1 MKKLFNF
8 LLISLTAVLLF
19 VSCYQ
24 EADLPD
30 LPSGVQAVSQLGDT
44 LYTPEMDPGTEQEFR
59 ENLQAAVDDYR
70 MDPENA
76 DALIWMGR
84 RTAYLGEYRE
94 AVRIFTEGA
103 YKFPEDPRMFRHR
116 GHRYLTLREF
126 DKAIADLQNA
136 VGLMKGESDRT
147 EPDGLPNP
155 LNQPTSTLKS
165 NVWYHLGLAHYL
177 KGNFD
182 DSVQAYEN
190 GLDLE
195 LTEDMRVAFVYWYY
209 MALKR
214 SGRDESAGAVLD
226 TIHEDIELIENDTYL
241 NLLLVFKG
249 IFSPGHLVDN
259 SADALENSTLGYGIG
274 NWHFMNGRTDRAYQ
288 FWQDVYETGQW
299 PAFGF
304 IAAESEL
311 AGRQGN

>member
-8 LLISLTAVLLF
+8 LLILLTAVLLF

>member
-1 MKKLFNF
+1 MKNLIN
-8 LLISLTAVLLF
+8 LLLMSLAAVFLF
-19 VSCYQ
+19 VTCYQ
-24 EADLPD
+24 EADLPN
-30 LPSGVQAVSQLGDT
+30 LPTGVQTVSQLGDT
-44 LYTPEMDPGTEQEFR
+44 LYTPEIDPSTEQEFR
-59 ENLQAAVDDYR
+59 ENLQVAVEDYR

-126 DKAIADLQNA
+126 DKAIADFRNA
-136 VGLMKGESDRT
+136 VGLMQGKSDRT

-165 NVWYHLGLAHYL
+165 NVWYHHGLAHYL

-182 DSVQAYEN
+182 DAIQAYEN

-195 LTEDMRVAFVYWYY
+195 LTEDMRVAYVYWYY

-214 SGRDESAGAVLD
+214 SGKDESAGAILD
-226 TIHEDIELIENDTYL
+226 TVHEDIELIENNTYL

-249 IFSPGHLVDN
+249 IFSPGHLVSN

-274 NWHFMNGRTDRAYQ
+274 NWHFINGRTDRAYQ
-288 FWQDVYETGQW
+288 FWQDVYDTGQW
-299 PAFGF
+299 PAFGL

-311 AGRQGN
+311 ARK

>member
-1 MKKLFNF
+1 MKNLIN
-8 LLISLTAVLLF
+8 LLLMSLAAVFLF

-24 EADLPD
+24 EAHLPD
-30 LPSGVQAVSQLGDT
+30 LPAGVQAVSQLGDT
-44 LYTPEMDPGTEQEFR
+44 LNTPEIDPATEQEFR
-59 ENLQAAVDDYR
+59 DNLQAAVEDYR

-76 DALIWMGR
+76 DAIIWMGR

-126 DKAIADLQNA
+126 DKAIADFRNA
-136 VGLMKGESDRT
+136 VGLMQGESDRT

-165 NVWYHLGLAHYL
+165 NVWYHLGLSHYL

-182 DSVQAYEN
+182 DAIQAYEN

-195 LTEDMRVAFVYWYY
+195 LTKDMRVAFVYWYY

-214 SGRDESAGAVLD
+214 SGKDESAGAVLE
-226 TIHEDIELIENDTYL
+226 TVHEDIELIENDTYL

-249 IFSPGHLVDN
+249 IFSPGHLVSN
-259 SADALENSTLGYGIG
+259 SADGLENSTLGYGIG
-274 NWHFMNGRTDRAYQ
+274 NWHFINGRTDRAYQ
-288 FWQDVYETGQW
+288 FWQDVYDSGQW

-311 AGRQGN
+311 ARR